1 MKKNWLFAGVVGL
14 VAAILYFC
22 SVADYAFPGT
32 SAHLMAVWK
41 GLVSDSGVSFPLM
54 AVFAKAL
61 GGGNLIA
68 PICGVVSVVVLFHL
82 VAAAVRGRIKE
93 EKIVGRRN
101 RISLIAAL
109 VASIT
114 FMLTPA
120 VRSAAT
126 HLEPRMF
133 DFTWALLCF
142 VLVFP
147 FYRCAKSL
155 SLLFPI
161 ALGAMVA
168 FGLCD
173 SAIFLMFLPFYYVQ
187 VVSVALHHGRRVYLS
202 SFLFVMTA
210 VIVFFVAARVLDA
223 GTVNVV
229 KAIAKELR
237 AYKATPGWLFVLAF
251 STVPFLVSIFSSAKS
266 FGEKPGLVS
275 WLFHGAMSFVL
286 ILAFATPLSPSSLM
300 EPYGVLPVLT
310 SAFVAVVAGYLVA
323 WWWANRRSVVAMVS
337 GGILVFVL
345 SVTCIWNL
353 FSFDGDAGRFA
364 DQVAERILSD
374 LGGRKW
380 FVTDGLL
387 DDHLEL
393 VAAKGGKTIHLV
405 SLARDLDEQYLEEL
419 GKVVEAEG
427 VGGSKNGTLR
437 LSLSLG
443 VLPFVQDWFASD
455 PSVKDDVAIFGAP
468 DLWYSAGLTP
478 VPEVFF
484 FGANEKVVPDWS
496 VWKELNEILFAPKGW
511 GSYRDR
517 EITNPV
523 DRLRLHLR
531 RHLGF
536 VANNRGVYLQDGKRD
551 DEAFAMYELVLNE
564 IDCDNI
570 CTVFNEV
577 AMVGQ
582 GHSKALKKKKE
593 LESMLKSAV
602 DDKHRRYLL
611 WRLGTY
617 YGYIRNPDSFVRL
630 GYAWARSGRPGDAL
644 SQIRR
649 AIDFVP
655 TDKRSILLNMMAS
668 LYASG
673 NDPNKSR
680 SLYESVLKAN
690 KDDHDALIGLMR
702 LELMAGNSTKALDYL
717 QRAVKSTKDAT
728 RANIEQAMVM
738 MMKNDL
744 VQARALIKRVTD
756 ADPKNMQAWSLLSAV
771 TMQQIDS
778 TKGEKA
784 KAALT
789 KELEEVI
796 LPAMEKQARD
806 QFDYYLQ
813 STKGFV
819 LLRKGEE
826 SRRKAREAFIAASR
840 SRPDIGATQD
850 LVLGLDISLDDKG
863 SAETHAKEVLRRNRN
878 APLANYVMGSL
889 ALGRGRYVEAEAYL
903 RRAADAPQPVPLA
916 LNDLAE
922 VLRRQK
928 QYSEAE
934 KYARKAVE
942 KAPGLY
948 VAWETL
954 GSILMDADLNLGEA
968 EAAIRKACQLSKDKN
983 GKEAD
988 IRMLVSLARVQI
1000 KNGDKEHAKITIHK
1014 VKARIKELSDFER
1027 KEFEER
1033 EKKPDFDA
1041 RAVEHS
1047 LRIEFDNGEAVNINF
1062 CYLHMIWSAFG
1073 PDLLFAAGQMKESK
1087 NRALIARSKD
1097 GKIRG
1102 MVMWITVL
1110 AGDKTKCML
1119 AAKSVNA

>member
-1 MKKNWLFAGVVGL
+1 MNKRWCLSGVFGFL
-14 VAAILYFC
+14 AAIVYFA
-22 SVADYAFPGT
+22 STADYAFPGD
-32 SAHLMAVWK
+32 SATLMACWK
-41 GLVSDSGVSFPLM
+41 GLERAALPQYPLM
-54 AVFAKAL
+54 AVFAKL
-61 GGGNLIA
+61 FGGGNYIA
-68 PICGVVSVVVLFHL
+68 PVCGIVSVVALFHL
-82 VAAAVRGRIKE
+82 VANFVAWRVRE
-93 EKIVGRRN
+93 EKALLQKEPLA
-101 RISLIAAL
+101 LIAAS
-109 VASIT
+109 VT
-114 FMLTPA
+114 VVVFMFSPA
-120 VRSAAT
+120 VRAAAT
-126 HLEPRMF
+126 HLEPRLF
-133 DFTWALLCF
+133 DFAWALLCF
-142 VLVFP
+142 ALSVPFFRGAKGGTWLFPMLFGALTALGFTDSALFLAFMPFFLAVVVLVPIRQGRKPYLALFL
-147 FYRCAKSL
+147 FAFVGFL
-155 SLLFPI
+155 TLLL
-161 ALGAMVA
+161 ALGL
-168 FGLCD
+168 FDLKLSD
-173 SAIFLMFLPFYYVQ
+173 FL
-187 VVSVALHHGRRVYLS
+187 RR
-202 SFLFVMTA
+202 
-210 VIVFFVAARVLDA
+210 AAA
-223 GTVNVV
+223 
-229 KAIAKELR
+229 ELR
-237 AYKATPGWLFVLAF
+237 QYRTTPGWLFVTIF
-251 STVPFLVSIFSSAKS
+251 STVPFVTMLFSSGKA
-266 FGEKPGLVS
+266 FGEKPALVQ
-275 WLFHGAMSFVL
+275 WLFHAAMTFVVL
-286 ILAFATPLSPSSLM
+286 LAVATPLSPSSLM
-300 EPYGVLPVLT
+300 EPYGILPVAT
-310 SAFVAVVAGYLVA
+310 SAFAAAVAGYLVA
-323 WWWANRRSVVAMVS
+323 YWWLNRARALGLVT
-337 GGILVFVL
+337 GGLLAFVL
-345 SVTCIWNL
+345 LVTCVWNL
-353 FSFDGDAGRFA
+353 FVFDGDAGSFA
-364 DQVAERILSD
+364 DKVARRIVAD
-374 LGGRKW
+374 LGTRRW
-380 FVTDGLL
+380 LVTDGVL
-387 DDHLEL
+387 DSHLKL
-393 VAAKGGKTIHLV
+393 VAAASGKDINII
-405 SLARDLDEQYLEEL
+405 SLARDLDESYLAEL
-419 GKVVEAEG
+419 AEVVKKEG
-427 VGGSKNGTLR
+427 IGGTKNGALQ

-443 VLPFVQDWFASD
+443 VLPFVQDWFSSD
-455 PSVKDDVAIFGAP
+455 PSVVKDVAIFGAP

-478 VPEVFF
+478 VPEFLF
-484 FGANEKVVPDWS
+484 FGADDSVKPDWS
-496 VWKELNEILFAPKGW
+496 SWKEFDAILEAPKGW

-517 EITNPV
+517 KVSSPV
-523 DRLRLHLR
+523 DRLRYFLR
-531 RHLGF
+531 RHVGF
-536 VANNRGVYLQDGKRD
+536 VANNRGVYLQDRNQN
-551 DEAFAMYELVLNE
+551 DEAFKMYELVLNE
-564 IDCDNI
+564 IDHDNI
-570 CTVFNEV
+570 CAIFNEV

-582 GHSKALKKKKE
+582 KHGAAVAKQRE
-593 LESMLKSAV
+593 LERMLKVAV
-602 DDKHRRYLL
+602 DDKNRRYLL

-617 YGYIRNPDSFVRL
+617 YGYIRNPDMFVRL
-630 GYAWARSGRPGDAL
+630 GHAWARSGRPGDAL

-655 TDKRSILLNMMAS
+655 TDKRTILLNMMAS

-680 SLYESVLKAN
+680 SLYESVLRAN

-702 LELMAGNSTKALDYL
+702 LELMAGNSTKALDFL

-744 VQARALIKRVTD
+744 VQAKALIKRVTD

-889 ALGRGRYVEAEAYL
+889 ALGRGRYVEAESYL

-988 IRMLVSLARVQI
+988 IRMLISLARVQI

-1027 KEFEER
+1027 KEFEDILARER
-1033 EKKPDFDA
+1033 
-1041 RAVEHS
+1041 
-1047 LRIEFDNGEAVNINF
+1047 
-1062 CYLHMIWSAFG
+1062 
-1073 PDLLFAAGQMKESK
+1073 
-1087 NRALIARSKD
+1087 
-1097 GKIRG
+1097 
-1102 MVMWITVL
+1102 
-1110 AGDKTKCML
+1110 
-1119 AAKSVNA
+1119 